1 MGDDSKTPR
10 SPVVWSPLGLTGNWP
25 RKDRDN
31 CRRER
36 RLPWRVFGI
45 AVCWIPMMTEVCHD
59 PKDRIYA
66 LLSHL
71 RENDPIKEAIEPD
84 FSKSVEQVYR
94 GVTLRQMQLSGQLRP
109 HASGL
114 SRYEASLTIDLGILN
129 IKGCIADL
137 NDFKRPSEY
146 VVLGEIDDNIED
158 WYSTRHLK
166 SHLTGRALF
175 RTKEG
180 HIGLC
185 AAAAEVGNS
194 IVIAHGCPTP
204 LLLRSKYDGY
214 LRRADFYVA
223 GLMKGEALYG
233 PLPPGWTV
241 ESCRIFDHER
251 VPLFK
256 DPNGQT
262 TPKDHRLNEFGTSH
276 EASQASSL
284 FHSHKRRFSQVKQ
297 RRPDSDNMVTRLG
310 EGICLE
316 KRPSNFVAPIK
327 TLRGLKLQD
336 FTLI

>member
-66 LLSHL
+66 LLSLL

-94 GVTLRQMQLSGQLRP
+94 GVTLRQIQLSGQLRP
-109 HASGL
+109 LASDSEHQRLHSWYGQRGL
-114 SRYEASLTIDLGILN
+114 NTNRDISKAFGDPGDVLPMESAESTAY
-129 IKGCIADL
+129 IAGGYSMTA
-137 NDFKRPSEY
+137 PSEY
-146 VVLGEIDDNIED
+146 A
-158 WYSTRHLK
+158 T
-166 SHLTGRALF
+166 
-175 RTKEG
+175 
-180 HIGLC
+180 
-185 AAAAEVGNS
+185 AEVGNS

-316 KRPSNFVAPIK
+316 KRPSNGVAPIK